1 MELLPNG
8 PAVCSPRAG
17 TSSRICRQ
25 DFLRHKYD
33 TGRPQVDAVI
43 VAKALINM
51 ARLER
56 FELPTLGTG
65 IRCSIRAEL
74 QARERTLNDKKE

>member
-1 MELLPNG
+1 M
-8 PAVCSPRAG
+8 
-17 TSSRICRQ
+17 
-25 DFLRHKYD
+25 
-33 TGRPQVDAVI
+33 
-43 VAKALINM
+43 AKNM

-74 QARERTLNDKKE
+74 QARGEHTAGPFGRSSILPIPEEHGEGYQPAQELWSILVFEDIRPRPALSCHLEPRL